1 MFDKIKKIKNTIMGS
16 LKEKIQIKGG
26 GTSKATM
33 FDDISIS
40 NVKAILRNGDFVQ
53 TMKLYRT
60 MLKRD
65 WQISGDLQER
75 KLKVLSSSYIV
86 TGKNTK
92 DVEFIQDY
100 LEQIKLTSLLS
111 DVNSGIDYGFSIV
124 DLVWENSIINNNTVF
139 VPTKFNFI
147 KQTLIQ
153 KDDKKGLFIQDDKNQ
168 KHFLEEQNLKILF
181 HTHKMDS
188 GDMLDYS
195 TLSKLIWI
203 FTIKS
208 FITAQYMHFAEL
220 MGVPPIIVNSEAK
233 DKDTIMQM
241 FDQVLELRSGSAGV
255 FGKEDKV
262 SLVEGKGSGDLF
274 MKFLKYADNAIAH
287 IILGGTVSSSDSSSG
302 SYARDKT
309 HNDVKKAFHK
319 ADLQLISETINDLI
333 KRVMDLNFN
342 NVKEYPI
349 FALILDED
357 IDPETTANAFKT
369 LQDMGIDISKDQVQQ
384 LFKLKRKV
392 DKADIAVPVNKES
405 SKQTNAVQRNF
416 RELNSQKPLDHIDVQ
431 INNLDTVDIEE
442 QTLGEIETIIEDAD
456 SYQEALTLLM
466 EQYDD
471 MDSSELE
478 SMVNNYIY
486 NATAQGDIDGNT

>member
-1 MFDKIKKIKNTIMGS
+1 MLKKIAKKIIGT
-16 LKEKIQIKGG
+16 LTEKILIKGT

-33 FDDISIS
+33 FDDISVSHI
-40 NVKAILRNGDFVQ
+40 KAILRNGDFSQ

-75 KLKVLSSSYIV
+75 KLKVLSSSYLV
-86 TGKNTK
+86 TGKQH
-92 DVEFIQDY
+92 VEFIQDY
-100 LEQIKLTSLLS
+100 LDQIKLTSLLS
-111 DVNSGIDYGFSIV
+111 DINSGIDYGFSII
-124 DLVWENSIINNNTVF
+124 DLVWENSLINNNTAF

-147 KQTLIQ
+147 KQIMIQ
-153 KDDKKGLFIQDDKNQ
+153 KDTKKGLFIQDDKNQ
-168 KHFLEEQNLKILF
+168 KHFLEEQSLKILF

-208 FITAQYMHFAEL
+208 FITAQYMNFAEL

-233 DKDTIMQM
+233 DKDTIMDM

-262 SLVEGKGSGDLF
+262 SLIEGKGSGEMF

-287 IILGGTVSSSDSSSG
+287 IILGGTVSSSDSNSG

-319 ADLQLISETINDLI
+319 ADMQLISETINDLI
-333 KRVMDLNFN
+333 KRILDLNFN
-342 NVKEYPI
+342 DVKEYPK
-349 FALILDED
+349 FTLILDED
-357 IDPETTANAFKT
+357 IELETTANAYKT
-369 LQDMGIDISKDQVQQ
+369 LQDMGIDISKDQIQQ

-392 DKADIAVPVNKES
+392 SQQDLATPLAKQS
-405 SKQTNAVQRNF
+405 SKTNNTVQRNF
-416 RELNSQKPLDHIDVQ
+416 REFNSKKPLDHIDVQ
-431 INNLDTVDIEE
+431 INSLDTVAIEE
-442 QTLGEIETIIEDAD
+442 QTLNEIQNIIEDAD

-466 EQYDD
+466 EQYDE
-471 MDSSELE
+471 MDSNELE
-478 SMVNNYIY
+478 SLVSNYIY
-486 NATAQGDIDGNT
+486 NASLHGDIDATP